1 MVSTWLRSSC
11 IRNDLQTV
19 NLDTFQTNRP
29 GFRSLKVRLRWFRA
43 VLQDSGKHGVSLSS
57 FNITIRVIYH

>member
-1 MVSTWLRSSC
+1 MNTIDAIVNEISMFKKIMLL
-11 IRNDLQTV
+11 INDIFVFT
-19 NLDTFQTNRP
+19 DHSF
-29 GFRSLKVRLRWFRA
+29 KVRLRWFRA